1 MRLSQKAIQEFKA
14 ICRDEFGVDL
24 LDGKAEE
31 RALAVL
37 DLYWLVFV
45 EPASDSTA
53 STSTAPKL
61 DALESEDVAY
71 EFRLIGS

>member
-1 MRLSQKAIQEFKA
+1 MRLSAKAIQEFRE

-24 LDGKAEE
+24 TEAEAEE

-45 EPASDSTA
+45 EPASGSTA
-53 STSTAPKL
+53 SSL
-61 DALESEDVAY
+61 DALQSEDVT
-71 EFRLIGS
+71 

>member
-1 MRLSQKAIQEFKA
+1 MRLSTKAIQEFKE
-14 ICRDEFGVDL
+14 ICRDEFGVEL
-24 LDGKAEE
+24 SEAEAEE

-53 STSTAPKL
+53 SSL
-61 DALESEDVAY
+61 DALQLEDVA
-71 EFRLIGS
+71 